1 MRLRS
6 SLAIGVVLFAV
17 SVLVVGLEARQTKS
31 AGQATKAAPKAAAK
45 VALPAPVEAA
55 FKKSYPN
62 ATIKNVSK
70 ETENGK
76 VQYEVESM
84 DGTQP
89 RDLIYLADGTLVLY
103 EELIPESAVPA
114 AVLTAIKTKYPKAT
128 ISRSEKL
135 FQDGKM
141 NYEFA
146 LKGAAV
152 KEATLT
158 PEGKWVSPA
167 K

>member
-76 VQYEVESM
+76 VEYEIESL

-89 RDLIYLADGTLVLY
+89 RDLVYRADGTLVSY